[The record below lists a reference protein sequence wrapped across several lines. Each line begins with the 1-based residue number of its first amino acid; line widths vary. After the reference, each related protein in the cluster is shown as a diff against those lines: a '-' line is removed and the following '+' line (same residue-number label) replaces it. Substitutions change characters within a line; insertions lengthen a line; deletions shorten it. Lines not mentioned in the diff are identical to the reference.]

1 MCVQSALGDNGMDI
15 PEDALLLRIFVNET
29 QNWHHKPLYEVI
41 VRRALEMDLGGATV
55 LRGLMGYGKSSRLHT
70 NLYLDTLVSL
80 PVVIEIVDSDEKIKA
95 FLPVVDEM
103 ISSGLVTLE
112 KAKVLHY
119 RGGTPACMTK
129 NP

>member
-1 MCVQSALGDNGMDI
+1 MEI
-15 PEDALLLRIFVNET
+15 PEDALLLRIFISET
-29 QNWHHKPLYEVI
+29 QVWHDKPLYAVI

-55 LRGLMGYGKSSRLHT
+55 LRGLMGYGKSSHLHT

-80 PVVIEIVDSDEKIKA
+80 PVVIEIVDCEEKIKA

-119 RGGTPACMTK
+119 RGVTPAST
-129 NP
+129 PQTP

>member
-1 MCVQSALGDNGMDI
+1 MEI
-15 PEDALLLRIFVNET
+15 PEDALLLRIFINET
-29 QNWHHKPLYEVI
+29 QIWRHKPLYEVI
-41 VRRALEMDLGGATV
+41 VHRAFEMNLGGATV
-55 LRGLMGYGKSSRLHT
+55 LRGLMGYGKSGRLHT

-80 PVVIEIVDSDEKIKA
+80 PMVIEIVDSDEKINA

-119 RGGTPACMTK
+119 RGETPAGMAKT
-129 NP
+129 P